1 MSAWPPFLLV
11 MCAVTATL
19 LFTAPVS
26 ATEHEPAKTICL
38 TYREIP
44 AGKALAAPDTAKVI
58 ITVAPHRTTLSQGD
72 EETIIDYLNQEVI
85 RQKSQPATA
94 IHYPLRASRSPE
106 ARQKVDE
113 VMMARL
119 GSYRILSSREGGSY
133 HGRPVTETVIR
144 FGMGLI
150 PARTAAPMQYDF
162 FGQRFGERTL
172 HIEASMQVPY
182 FAELAR
188 RASEH
193 REAVRANPLLL
204 QLDLINLIPL
214 AGGLPLS
221 LREQTGKILQ
231 FLELQPVED
240 GR

>member
-1 MSAWPPFLLV
+1 M
-11 MCAVTATL
+11 
-19 LFTAPVS
+19 
-26 ATEHEPAKTICL
+26 
-38 TYREIP
+38 
-44 AGKALAAPDTAKVI
+44 
-58 ITVAPHRTTLSQGD
+58 
-72 EETIIDYLNQEVI
+72 
-85 RQKSQPATA
+85 
-94 IHYPLRASRSPE
+94 
-106 ARQKVDE
+106 
-113 VMMARL
+113 
-119 GSYRILSSREGGSY
+119 
-133 HGRPVTETVIR
+133 
-144 FGMGLI
+144 
-150 PARTAAPMQYDF
+150 
-162 FGQRFGERTL
+162 
-172 HIEASMQVPY
+172 PY